1 MQTKFSGTIDL
12 DAAPDKVKE
21 LISNTELVA
30 SCIPDSKDFKKVDAA
45 HFLITVNVGISMVRG
60 PFKLSGTM
68 ESGQDYVQYSI
79 SGKGLG
85 SEVAIKIKLGV
96 AGTGPSTSRV
106 TWSATAEF
114 KGIISGVSEPIIRK
128 ITDQKVEEIAS
139 NLRAKLGS
147 KGA

>member
-1 MQTKFSGTIDL
+1 MQTEFSGTINL
-12 DAAPDKVKE
+12 DAAPGDVKK
-21 LISNTELVA
+21 LISDTELVA
-30 SCIPDSKDFKKVDAA
+30 SCIPDSKDFKKLDDS
-45 HFLITVNVGISMVRG
+45 HFSITVNVGISMVRG

-68 ESGQDYVQYSI
+68 ESLADYVQYSI

-85 SEVAIKIKLGV
+85 SEVSITIKLGV
-96 AGTGPSTSRV
+96 AGTGPSASKV

-128 ITDQKVEEIAS
+128 ITNEKVEEIAS
-139 NLRAKLGS
+139 NLKAKLGN